1 MKKQQG
7 GIAPTLE
14 NTDKNLQACPQHVP
28 TTDKH
33 YIIQSRFKPAV
44 LFKLDYKLIV
54 IIPSKIL

>member
-7 GIAPTLE
+7 GIAPALE
-14 NTDKNLQACPQHVP
+14 NTDKNLQACAHVP

-44 LFKLDYKLIV
+44 SFKLDYKLIV